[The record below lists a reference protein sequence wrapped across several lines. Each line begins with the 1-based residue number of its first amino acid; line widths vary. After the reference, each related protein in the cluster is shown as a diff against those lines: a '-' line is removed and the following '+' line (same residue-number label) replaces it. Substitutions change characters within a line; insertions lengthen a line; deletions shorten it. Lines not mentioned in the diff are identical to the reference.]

1 MTPFRVLSTFVGRW
15 PDLYVQEALFCF
27 TVRTFR
33 VDWSLF
39 ADTTEAP
46 ISEDN
51 MLFGLALKLVK
62 RSGIGVNTHHSLL
75 PRDSILQTTSELLFS
90 NILLSKSI

>member
-1 MTPFRVLSTFVGRW
+1 MTPSRVLSTFVGRW
-15 PDLYVQEALFCF
+15 PDLYIQEALFCF

-51 MLFGLALKLVK
+51 MLFGLAMRVFVE
-62 RSGIGVNTHHSLL
+62 IG
-75 PRDSILQTTSELLFS
+75 
-90 NILLSKSI
+90 